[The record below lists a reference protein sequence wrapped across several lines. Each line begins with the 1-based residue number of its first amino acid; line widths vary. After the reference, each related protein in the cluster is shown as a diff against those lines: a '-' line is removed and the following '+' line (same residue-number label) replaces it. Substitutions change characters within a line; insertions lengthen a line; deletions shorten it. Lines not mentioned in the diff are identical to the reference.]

1 MIALWIVLAI
11 VVLFC
16 ILIFFGSAKIRISY
30 NGKPDITASVAGIR
44 FRILPQKV
52 AADGDHG
59 TDLADCK
66 NPDRILRKELKRQKK
81 IAAKLEKKRRKAA
94 KKEAKRLRNLEKQP
108 IPPVVPAP
116 NLKEN
121 LQMIL
126 ALVKKL
132 YRETGGRLHIR
143 IDHCH
148 ISVGTDDV
156 AKTAVLYGVCIQGV
170 AALLELT
177 KSGYP
182 HTRYK
187 TEDISVTPDYL
198 SEKSSADL
206 LVICSVRLF
215 RLIGIGLRM
224 LMAYNR
230 EKQRAQEKA
239 IRRVKNSLRDAR

>member
-16 ILIFFGSAKIRISY
+16 ILIFFGSAKIRIAFD
-30 NGKPDITASVAGIR
+30 GKPDITASVAGIR
-44 FRILPQKV
+44 FRILPQKP
-52 AADGDHG
+52 AGEKSSG
-59 TDLADCK
+59 TDLGDCS
-66 NPDRILRKELKRQKK
+66 NPDRIVQKELKRQKK
-81 IAAKLEKKRRKAA
+81 IAAKLEKKRRKATE
-94 KKEAKRLRNLEKQP
+94 KEARRLRKLEKQP

-132 YRETGGRLHIR
+132 YHETGGRLRIR

-148 ISVGTDDV
+148 ISIGTDDV

-170 AALLELT
+170 VALLELT
-177 KSGYP
+177 KTGYP
-182 HTRYK
+182 HTYYQ

-198 SEKSSADL
+198 SEESHADL
-206 LVICSVRLF
+206 LVICSIRLF

-230 EKQRAQEKA
+230 EKQKAQEKA
-239 IRRVKNSLRDAR
+239 IRRVKNALRDAR